1 MQKAKEKN
9 RLILSI
15 FTILLVI
22 ALGVTGV
29 TTVFASGDSP
39 SNSNAEMTEEEMME
53 DMKAIEEGDGA
64 GILTDEWADY
74 LKEDGNKTTFKI
86 VEVDKSLKALN
97 IPELRA
103 STGTLYYMGPIHQ
116 SGIAGS
122 RVGKFKVN
130 GKLAFCLYHPKAT
143 PFNNYNKGGQSRS
156 VAISSISSANV
167 LKTLYYGY
175 GGPEQWSGFK
185 NYSANHSIVITS
197 LAGSVANIKKSGD
210 TGKNWGN
217 YRSNVAGYA
226 KFVDFVAKQPALN
239 FSTSLS
245 TKSLSGSFDKNGN
258 VKTTSMT
265 VSGGTNANYSF
276 TVPSGM
282 NAVVGSKTYKSGSKV
297 AMKKGNSVYFVM
309 TSNSVAG
316 KTISIKGTTSKY
328 VGYEWIPL
336 PRHNNWQNM
345 GQLGAVPTAIN
356 LSVTFPK
363 TTSLSIKKVGP
374 NGEALKGASF
384 NLKGNAYNQNA
395 TTDANGVAK
404 FSDIPTIKGM
414 NLALTETSAPS
425 GYYIQMLDSDKNII
439 ASKHSFTV
447 NSDGKISV
455 NLPSGEKDTVSE
467 ISGTNNF
474 QITNAK
480 KVNLTLVKD
489 DAKSKFVEGATFNLS
504 LIGTLPK
511 SPGTKIDTSYA
522 VTENSAGSDGVY
534 LNGYNYDKTVKTDK
548 DGKISFN
555 DLVPG
560 FYKLKEIAPA
570 NGYYFEDNVPTE
582 YLIYVSEEHNSNG
595 TASAK
600 ISKVLNWDNSYA
612 GLSGE
617 ELLNLTKDMTSLK
630 RESLSSDRTAG
641 LSSEKNVTLG
651 NKKYSEFDILKT
663 DSDSNNS
670 IQGVGFVLVSE
681 KTGQRI
687 TARTNSDGIAHFGG
701 LKDDTYIL
709 TESFAATGYR
719 KIETAWKIEAVDSEV
734 TIIKFENMK
743 ALTDGVNG
751 EEVSLNKD
759 GQLSIENQKKAGLTI
774 YKVGD
779 NDGEEDD
786 VFLSGAIFSL
796 TNVDTKKSENKTTNK
811 MGVATWDNLTDGK
824 YILKELK
831 SPEGYV
837 VGKENLT
844 RKVTVEDGKVSM
856 TDSDQVSVKPEE
868 FWCMENEGKYV
879 YLTTPSDGAEK
890 INGYVILNEPEREI
904 NAEEFY
910 FHKMDATGEAEG
922 GLIGADFEI
931 LNLDP
936 YGCMAYIEEVRDGKF
951 FVGFSENGEY
961 ELKEIAAPENYYT
974 DSETSEI
981 YKLNPHFFKLIDGK
995 ISAYATKEDMD
1006 SDTNRIAPD
1015 NTRDG
1020 YVFTYVDKKYHDV
1033 VIEKRDSVSNSVL
1046 SGAIFELSGRS
1057 AKGEDI
1063 SQTRMVSMLGRA
1075 TFNSI
1080 PEGSYVITEVKS
1092 PDGYGTPNYKWTVEV
1107 DANKGASVRKVPLS

>member
-22 ALGVTGV
+22 ALGVTGI

-103 STGTLYYMGPIHQ
+103 SNGTLYYMGPIHQ

-811 MGVATWDNLTDGK
+811 MGVATWDNLTDGE

-831 SPEGYV
+831 SPEGYIMS
-837 VGKENLT
+837 KNNT
-844 RKVTVEDGKVSM
+844 RKVVVKNGKVSM
-856 TDSDQVSVKPEE
+856 TASDSTPINSEE
-868 FWCMENEGKYV
+868 FWCMKNEDKYV
-879 YLTTPSDGAEK
+879 YLTTSSDGAEK
-890 INGYVILNEPEREI
+890 IEGYVVVNTPEKEVV
-904 NAEEFY
+904 ASDFY
-910 FHKMDATGEAEG
+910 LFKTDATGENEEGLSGAE
-922 GLIGADFEI
+922 FTVN
-931 LNLDP
+931 NLDP
-936 YGCMAYIEEVRDGKF
+936 SGSTAQVSEEGDGLYHIE
-951 FVGFSENGEY
+951 FSGSGEY
-961 ELKEIAAPENYYT
+961 ELKETVAPPGYYT
-974 DSETSEI
+974 DAEVDET
-981 YKLNPHFFKLIDGK
+981 YNLNPHYFRYVDGK
-995 ISAYATKEDMD
+995 VFAYISKSDMD
-1006 SDTNRIAPD
+1006 FDKNKISSISPD
-1015 NTRDG
+1015 N
-1020 YVFTYVDKKYHDV
+1020 YVYTYVDKKYQDV
-1033 VIEKRDSVSNSVL
+1033 VIEKRDSVSNSIL
-1046 SGAIFELSGRS
+1046 SGAIFELSGQS
-1057 AKGEDI
+1057 TKGEEI
-1063 SQTRMVSMLGRA
+1063 SQTRMVSILGRA
-1075 TFNSI
+1075 IFNNI
-1080 PEGSYVITEVKS
+1080 PEGKYVITEVKA